1 MFVFSEYL
9 ILDIQMI
16 MRWTRLYEPHLGY
29 VFLFTTGFV
38 HPLLYFHHLKRVLIT
53 CTQGQKKR
61 VAEEEAAAKKV
72 GLGIRLL
79 PPSTEDAA
87 TAASVKFAHKFDK
100 NRRDKRAMIYS
111 GSIFGSS
118 GSSKHS
124 ELESK
129 RRKINASAAS
139 KLLVGGFKPS
149 SWSEATVPS
158 KKRRVWHD
166 PFLPIDLLAYQS
178 KIELETCWLPTY

>member
-1 MFVFSEYL
+1 M
-9 ILDIQMI
+9 
-16 MRWTRLYEPHLGY
+16 
-29 VFLFTTGFV
+29 

-158 KKRRVWHD
+158 KKRRV
-166 PFLPIDLLAYQS
+166 
-178 KIELETCWLPTY
+178 